1 MRKVFKLILI
11 IFLMF
16 LFFYKITYSEEKNL
30 ITIITQKTLIE
41 KKNLTLESLTS
52 KDHKFLN
59 RMFNSIDSMPSETL
73 PAQFSQNKAKTMNN
87 TISFFPADQSIFK
100 VYIWQQVKGIINNIL

>member
-41 KKNLTLESLTS
+41 KNFYLIHL
-52 KDHKFLN
+52 
-59 RMFNSIDSMPSETL
+59 
-73 PAQFSQNKAKTMNN
+73 
-87 TISFFPADQSIFK
+87 IS
-100 VYIWQQVKGIINNIL
+100 VKNILMKHPLNYS